1 MFSIISK
8 DAGGAELACSFA
20 LNQKEKFC
28 LALSGPAIKIFKKKF
43 NKIKIISKSEAIKK
57 SDWVLCSTGT
67 SGNFEKDGIILAKK
81 NKKKVV
87 ALLDHWVEYRSR
99 FIKKKKLFI
108 PDEIWVTDNYALKI
122 IKKENFKTKIVLK
135 KNLYLKEFKNKA
147 KLFINKKNKSVG
159 KNIIFL
165 SEWVNPNHKK
175 NYNAEQCI
183 KFFLNNTSA
192 LKSKIN
198 KITIRF
204 HPGEKIK
211 KLKWLKSYSN
221 KILISK
227 NKDVFDDIL
236 QHDIIVG
243 INTVALV
250 LGLIAKK
257 KVISCIPSKMEKCDL
272 PHKGI
277 INFNEII

>member
-8 DAGGAELACSFA
+8 EAGGAELACSFA

-43 NKIKIISKSEAIKK
+43 SKIKIISKSEAIKK

-81 NKKKVV
+81 SKKKVV

-99 FIKKKKLFI
+99 LIKKKKLFI

-122 IKKENFKTKIVLK
+122 IKKEKFKTKIVLK
-135 KNLYLKEFKNKA
+135 KNLYLKEFKKKA

-165 SEWVNPNHKK
+165 SEWVNPDHKK
-175 NYNAEQCI
+175 SYNAEQCI
-183 KFFLNNTSA
+183 KFFLNNISA

-198 KITIRF
+198 KVTIRF

-211 KLKWLKSYSN
+211 KLIWLKNYSN

-236 QHDIIVG
+236 QNDIIVG

-257 KVISCIPSKMEKCDL
+257 KVISCIPSKIEKCDL